1 MAPRA
6 RGGLPCG
13 RRFLGGVHP
22 VSYKE
27 STRRKPIMPLEESPK
42 QVAIPLTM
50 CTGGGAVPV
59 VKPGDKVTVGQV
71 IAKPEEGGVY
81 VHSSVSGRVR
91 AIEPRP
97 HPWGGR
103 WTPSSSTM
111 TARTPPVPTCRAH
124 GLVPDGPGPGAGAH
138 LSGGHHQHGGWSQPH
153 PPAHRP
159 VGGPGGHPDRQR
171 RRVRTLSDGGPPA
184 AAGARGPG
192 APVGPDALPAAAG
205 RPGGAGGGGRQAQR
219 RGVPG
224 APPAPEAPLVELVTI
239 ETRYPLGM
247 EKTAGAHHHR
257 PGGAPG
263 PVGRGCEV
271 RRVQCGH
278 RLYGSCRPFG
288 GAARHPPGG
297 HSERRGRSP
306 APEPVGAHRNPSAL
320 PAGVGGGSE
329 GGAGHYPHRRPH
341 DRDGPDGS
349 GGPGGEKHQ
358 RPAVPDQAGAR
369 RRGSAGD
376 GVRPVRALRLLL
388 PHEPEP
394 GLCLPGHA
402 HGESRSACLSSIW
415 RTAWSA
421 AACSY
426 ICPSHIP
433 LADLVRQA
441 RTILA
446 EGGEQ
451 A

>member
-1 MAPRA
+1 MR
-6 RGGLPCG
+6 

-27 STRRKPIMPLEESPK
+27 STRRKPIMPLEEPPK

-103 WTPSSSTM
+103 WDAIVIDNDGQD
-111 TARTPPVPTCRAH
+111 TACPDLPEPMDWSRMDRAQV
-124 GLVPDGPGPGAGAH
+124 LERICQAGIT
-138 LSGGHHQHGGWSQPH
+138 SMG
-153 PPAHRP
+153 
-159 VGGPGGHPDRQR
+159 
-171 RRVRTLSDGGPPA
+171 
-184 AAGARGPG
+184 
-192 APVGPDALPAAAG
+192 
-205 RPGGAGGGGRQAQR
+205 GGASPTHLRIARSVGRVDTLIVSAAECEPYLTADHRLLLEHGDQVLQSVQMLSQLLRADRAVLVVAGDKLNAVEFLER
-219 RGVPG
+219 R
-224 APPAPEAPLVELVTI
+224 LRRKRRSVELVTI

-247 EKTAGAHHHR
+247 EKQLVRTITGREVPPGQSAVDVKCAVFNVATAYMGRAALLEGQPVTHR
-257 PGGAPG
+257 AVTVSGGAVARPRNLWVPIGTPLRCLLESAGGLKEEPAIILTGG
-263 PVGRGCEV
+263 PMTGTVQTDLEAPVVKNTNALLCLTKQEHGGADQPETVCV
-271 RRVQCGH
+271 RCGH
-278 RLYGSCRPFG
+278 CVSSCPMNLNPAFVYRAMRMGERERLPQLHLEDCMECGC
-288 GAARHPPGG
+288 
-297 HSERRGRSP
+297 
-306 APEPVGAHRNPSAL
+306 
-320 PAGVGGGSE
+320 
-329 GGAGHYPHRRPH
+329 
-341 DRDGPDGS
+341 
-349 GGPGGEKHQ
+349 
-358 RPAVPDQAGAR
+358 
-369 RRGSAGD
+369 
-376 GVRPVRALRLLL
+376 
-388 PHEPEP
+388 
-394 GLCLPGHA
+394 
-402 HGESRSACLSSIW
+402 
-415 RTAWSA
+415 
-421 AACSY
+421 CSY